1 MKMSKEEFVA
11 YIQKMA
17 RRERERKELEEKERE
32 RRINF
37 VVTDYIIS
45 TSRKMKWDRNYR
57 RTRNPKKRKW
67 DSMD

>member
-1 MKMSKEEFVA
+1 MKMTKEEFVA

-17 RRERERKELEEKERE
+17 RREREQKELEAKEHE

-37 VVTDYIIS
+37 IVTDYIM
-45 TSRKMKWDRNYR
+45 TTARRMKWDRNYR

>member
-37 VVTDYIIS
+37 IVTDYIIT
-45 TSRKMKWDRNYR
+45 TSRRMKWDRNYR
-57 RTRNPKKRKW
+57 RKPRKKRFT
-67 DSMD
+67 D